1 MSIEPWNKKRGR
13 CSGVGRK
20 RELPAVWV
28 VRLFAC
34 LDSLPGIRSFGFERC
49 EKVENEKVLKAIE
62 DVRKKIVKGLGE
74 IGEDLLEELGQVR
87 MGMDGIKGQ
96 IGELKGQLDD
106 LEKNMNERFDRF
118 EENRLKKVIE
128 EQIEA
133 DMRRTSRGA
142 RH

>member
-1 MSIEPWNKKRGR
+1 M
-13 CSGVGRK
+13 
-20 RELPAVWV
+20 
-28 VRLFAC
+28 
-34 LDSLPGIRSFGFERC
+34 
-49 EKVENEKVLKAIE
+49 ENEKVLKAIE